1 MESDPLQEITLYYL
15 TNKKHKSKI
24 LGTNNDDNKV
34 SKADRELYGD
44 RVLRLAKHLLD
55 FYADKDD
62 IYSDVKE
69 SFETFLSFT
78 IQFLKDLD
86 EKEKCTTINDEYID
100 VDEYNEE
107 EEETLLHVV
116 EEKEEKQINKKEKE
130 QLKKIE
136 EQHKIEIQIAIEEE
150 EEKRKNIDKL
160 QYASEDED
168 EDKND
173 LLKAARLLRSPLD
186 GFVSVKSLPTN
197 KKKYGKK

>member
-1 MESDPLQEITLYYL
+1 MESDPLKDITLYYL

-34 SKADRELYGD
+34 CKADRELYGD

-55 FYADKDD
+55 FYSDKDD
-62 IYSDVKE
+62 IYSDVKDSYE
-69 SFETFLSFT
+69 VFLSFT

-86 EKEKCTTINDEYID
+86 EKERKTTINDEYID

-150 EEKRKNIDKL
+150 ERKNIDKL
-160 QYASEDED
+160 QDNTEDENNN
-168 EDKND
+168 E
-173 LLKAARLLRSPLD
+173 LLEAARLLRSPLD